1 VHLSVP
7 EVRRK
12 HLVLLV
18 ALALAAA
25 GTAIAVDSGT
35 ATPVKTTAKNEVG
48 PAADGDWLAWSRSRE
63 RVASPFDLYA
73 RRAGKRAFK
82 VNPKGTHAYA
92 GGIDGTRLLYQLF
105 RGDIDIQS
113 DLRLFDLGTR
123 RQSPLPAGVNTKGWE
138 CCGTIS
144 GNWLFFSRGHSYSG
158 DTQLILLR
166 NLVTG
171 EQRVL
176 DRLRSSNG
184 LLSAGQLNGTFA
196 VWARCNPYPRCQI
209 IRYDLASGAATPL
222 PRAPGKVDYSPSVN
236 PLGTAYYLRSIK
248 GCGKSVELMKQT
260 VTGAPEVLAKFPK
273 GRDGDVTYAD
283 MAPARPPAGPLTTH
297 VYFDRTVCSKQTW
310 DIYRV
315 DDVETIPP
323 ARTR

>member
-1 VHLSVP
+1 VHVSVP

-12 HLVLLV
+12 QLVLLV
-18 ALALAAA
+18 AVAFAVA
-25 GTAIAVDSGT
+25 GTAIAVNQVT
-35 ATPVKTTAKNEVG
+35 ATPVKTTSKNEVG

-63 RVASPFDLYA
+63 RVPSPFDLFA
-73 RRAGKRAFK
+73 RHAGNRAFR
-82 VNPKGTHAYA
+82 VNPKGTQAYA
-92 GGIDGTRLLYQLF
+92 GGIDGTRLVYQLF
-105 RGDIDIQS
+105 RGGLAIQS

-144 GNWLFFSRGHSYSG
+144 GNWLFFSRGHSYSL
-158 DTQLILLR
+158 DTQLIILR

-171 EQRVL
+171 EQRIL
-176 DRLRSSNG
+176 DRLRNRNG

-209 IRYDLASGAATPL
+209 IRYDLATASVTPL
-222 PRAPGKVDYSPSVN
+222 PISAGRVAYAPSVT
-236 PLGTAYYLRSIK
+236 PRGTAYYLRSSK
-248 GCGKSVELMKQT
+248 GCGKSVELVKHT
-260 VTGAPEVLAKFPK
+260 LTGAPQVLAKFPK

-283 MAPARPPAGPLTTH
+283 TVRAGPPAAPLTTH

-315 DDVETIPP
+315 DDVESLPP
-323 ARTR
+323 ARAR

>member
-1 VHLSVP
+1 VHVSVP

-25 GTAIAVDSGT
+25 GTAIAVNSGT
-35 ATPVKTTAKNEVG
+35 ATPVKTTTKNEVG

-63 RVASPFDLYA
+63 RATSPFDLFA
-73 RRAGKRAFK
+73 QHTGKRAFK
-82 VNPKGTHAYA
+82 VNPKGTQAYA
-92 GGIDGTRLLYQLF
+92 GGIDGTRLVYQLF
-105 RGDIDIQS
+105 RGDLDIQS

-144 GNWLFFSRGHSYSG
+144 GNWLFFSRGHSYSR

-176 DRLRSSNG
+176 DQLRSRNG

-209 IRYDLASGAATPL
+209 IRYDLATAAVTPL
-222 PRAPGKVDYSPSVN
+222 PIPARKVAYAPSVN

-248 GCGKSVELMKQT
+248 GCGKSVELVKQP

-283 MAPARPPAGPLTTH
+283 TAPARPPAGPLTTH

-315 DDVETIPP
+315 DDVESLPP
-323 ARTR
+323 ARLR

>member
-12 HLVLLV
+12 PLVLLG

-25 GTAIAVDSGT
+25 GTAIAVNSVT
-35 ATPVKTTAKNEVG
+35 ATPVKKTKKNEVG
-48 PAADGDWLAWSRSRE
+48 PAADGHWLAWSRSRE
-63 RVASPFDLYA
+63 RGTSPFDLSA
-73 RRAGKRAFK
+73 RRIGSRAFK
-82 VNPKGTHAYA
+82 VNPTGTQAYA
-92 GGIDGTRLLYQLF
+92 GGIDGTRLVYQLV
-105 RGDIDIQS
+105 RGQVDTQS
-113 DLRLFDLGTR
+113 DLRLIDLGTR
-123 RQSPLPAGVNTKGWE
+123 RQSRLPAGVNTKSWE

-209 IRYDLASGAATPL
+209 IRYDLAAGTAAPL
-222 PRAPGKVDYSPSVN
+222 PRAPGKVAYSPSVN

-248 GCGKSVELMKQT
+248 GCGKSVELVKQT

-283 MAPARPPAGPLTTH
+283 MEPARSAGPPTTH
-297 VYFDRTVCSKQTW
+297 VYFDRTVCRKQTW